1 MEKVVYARGVQRGF
15 NIAGSGFVEILRGI
29 DLTVERGDALA
40 IMGPSGSGKSTLL
53 NIIGTLDQCDGGEV
67 RINGTS
73 LATLDEAARTKL
85 RGQIIGHVFQFHYL
99 LPQLTVMENVLVPA
113 WAAGKAVESEPTA
126 RRLLSLVGLDKRM
139 QQYPAQLS
147 GGERQRV
154 ALVRALV
161 LSPALLL
168 ADEPTGALDNA
179 SANAMGDL
187 LVKIN
192 REEGVTMIVATHS
205 TSLASRMRQCY
216 ELRNGKL
223 VAP

>member
-1 MEKVVYARGVQRGF
+1 
-15 NIAGSGFVEILRGI
+15 
-29 DLTVERGDALA
+29 
-40 IMGPSGSGKSTLL
+40 
-53 NIIGTLDQCDGGEV
+53 
-67 RINGTS
+67 
-73 LATLDEAARTKL
+73 
-85 RGQIIGHVFQFHYL
+85 
-99 LPQLTVMENVLVPA
+99 
-113 WAAGKAVESEPTA
+113 
-126 RRLLSLVGLDKRM
+126 
-139 QQYPAQLS
+139 
-147 GGERQRV
+147 V